1 MAMALSAHPIRQ
13 VEAIIPVP
21 IHPKKKFARGY
32 NQSEL
37 LARGLSKEWG
47 VPVLKGLVH
56 KLKHTN
62 SQTTNNR
69 FGRWDNV
76 QDIFAAASQI
86 RNFSHVLIVDDVITT
101 GATLE
106 SLALAIKAVD
116 PKVQISLLS
125 FAFTK

>member
-1 MAMALSAHPIRQ
+1 MCQRCQWS
-13 VEAIIPVP
+13 V
-21 IHPKKKFARGY
+21 G
-32 NQSEL
+32 SEL
-37 LARGLSKEWG
+37 YKSYHDEEWG

-62 SQTTNNR
+62 SQTTNDR
-69 FGRWDNV
+69 FGRWENV
-76 QDIFAAASQI
+76 QNIFTSSSQI